1 VESLVV
7 AAVRLFG
14 KGRAWQDQRKIV
26 VLESLDMPT
35 PTFLEVLI
43 LKDFKS
49 LSPELLILLDFKS
62 LFPEVLILADFNPM
76 RMRAIGRIL
85 EVLILVDFKSLVMR
99 RSEMREEFACVPG
112 GKTLPATALDGCV
125 RREEGSPAVGEGRRE
140 EGFELNSANTE

>member
-1 VESLVV
+1 
-7 AAVRLFG
+7 
-14 KGRAWQDQRKIV
+14 
-26 VLESLDMPT
+26 MP
-35 PTFLEVLI
+35 
-43 LKDFKS
+43 
-49 LSPELLILLDFKS
+49 PELLILLDFKS